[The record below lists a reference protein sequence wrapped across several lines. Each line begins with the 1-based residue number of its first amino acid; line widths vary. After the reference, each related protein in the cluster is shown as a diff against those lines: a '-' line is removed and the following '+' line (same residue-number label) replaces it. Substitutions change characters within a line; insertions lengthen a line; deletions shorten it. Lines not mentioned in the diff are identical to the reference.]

1 MCFAFEQ
8 KALDNAGA
16 RTFKCIHVFGRK
28 RAQLGGIIRMVA
40 HDIQNAKKI
49 KASPLHNLF
58 PIASHRSLCCAVQK
72 KKPYFGLLVQS
83 AEITQRRDGS
93 QVRFFQNSVLTL
105 DDKHKFMGTRINGPV
120 AWELRSKKSDAKL
133 RKIVSYSAATV

>member
-1 MCFAFEQ
+1 MFEQ

-49 KASPLHNLF
+49 KASSCSESLF
-58 PIASHRSLCCAVQK
+58 SSSCLIVCVVRVVQK